1 MTTAEGLYP
10 FTGTKDLT
18 LDISLA
24 RGVTA
29 LNNAINLAFA
39 TPGTTNV
46 SVLGYSQS
54 AIISSMEMSKL
65 LAEGY

>member
-24 RGVTA
+24 RGVTS
-29 LNNAINLAFA
+29 LNNAITAA
-39 TPGTTNV
+39 IAPGAVGHNIA
-46 SVLGYSQS
+46 VLGYPQS
-54 AIISSMEMSKL
+54 STTSSSKC
-65 LAEGY
+65 GKCP